1 MNLGRVHFV
10 GDSPRFTPTS
20 AAQLRALAAQLLAAG
35 VTRVTVHGYTAT
47 QGRATRTPVQMRLSA
62 MRANAVA
69 AYLTAYVTARG
80 RTLRVAKVAEGAT
93 HPAAS
98 NATAAGRAENR
109 RAEVVL
115 G

>member
-10 GDSPRFTPTS
+10 GDSPKFTPTS

-35 VTRVTVHGYTAT
+35 LTRVTVHGYTAT
-47 QGRATRTPVQMRLSA
+47 QGRATRTAVQMRLSA
-62 MRANAVA
+62 MRANAVGM
-69 AYLTAYVTARG
+69 YLTTYFATHG
-80 RTLRVAKVAEGAT
+80 KSLRVVKVAEGAT